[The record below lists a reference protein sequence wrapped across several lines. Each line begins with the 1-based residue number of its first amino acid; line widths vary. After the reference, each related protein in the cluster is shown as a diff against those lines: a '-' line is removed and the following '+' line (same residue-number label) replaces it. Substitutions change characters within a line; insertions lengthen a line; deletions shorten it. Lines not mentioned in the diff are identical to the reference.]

1 MAQPPHFDINGSIYF
16 ITTSLSQKTHSFNE
30 EEAKIVEETILDLA
44 SRKEI
49 MLYAYVVMPDH
60 IHLLFRPI
68 DLGISKTVQLIKGR
82 ASRKINKGNFWHKG
96 FFDFAILTDEKF
108 KEKFNYIHYN
118 PVKKGLAEK
127 AEDYKYSSAMEY
139 KIKYGDVFYE

>member
-1 MAQPPHFDINGSIYF
+1 V
-16 ITTSLSQKTHSFNE
+16 TTSLSQKTRSFSE
-30 EEAKIVEETILDLA
+30 GEAKIVEETILESA

-49 MLYAYVVMPDH
+49 MLYAYVIMPDH

-68 DLGISKTVQLIKGR
+68 SLGISKTVRLIKGR
-82 ASRKINKGNFWHKG
+82 ASRKINKGSFWRKG
-96 FFDFAILTDEKF
+96 FFDFAILTDKKF

-118 PVKKGLAEK
+118 PVKKGLVEK

-139 KIKYGDVFYE
+139 RTKYGEVFYE